1 MWQALQYV
9 ALPRITFTTRY
20 ELDMDIQSR
29 TPEYGP
35 RRHSPLSRRWLWW
48 PDLYFRRVL
57 KMGGLPSNTA
67 PPHKNGD
74 TSKMSSGARNFVSTY
89 GARPPLRIFVADLI
103 V

>member
-1 MWQALQYV
+1 
-9 ALPRITFTTRY
+9 
-20 ELDMDIQSR
+20 
-29 TPEYGP
+29 
-35 RRHSPLSRRWLWW
+35 
-48 PDLYFRRVL
+48 
-57 KMGGLPSNTA
+57 MGGLPSNTA